1 MAKVKDSEYQ
11 FNSPFSLSKR
21 IVCYLIDSL
30 LLILAVILCFQATDI
45 LYGNYNARLKE
56 LTADMTAEQ
65 ERLIECFSGSG
76 LMLYD
81 EEEGV
86 AVEDELMGQYF
97 VYSLVLSTLGEDVSD
112 ASAYEGEYIFSDMG
126 TTNRSVIYYYTDFKP
141 AHAADYTGYD
151 ESEAG
156 AEYAAQLFLSACGD
170 EGEGYFGETFP
181 LLDKNVATALD
192 RLISD
197 RENSCEIDGETY
209 YGREIFIALYNAFI
223 DVLDG
228 ARTEFTQTYRPFA
241 EFNENFSS
249 LRDELIK
256 IKTGEICLAYF
267 IGAFICFLAV
277 PLACGGNTAAVLL
290 LRGRCI
296 QRSGLKMC
304 WYNKILRWIW
314 HSLFY
319 FSNIMF
325 VLLLTYD
332 RYASFFLMGSIA
344 GGLKFYMFCLAP
356 IVIMLISFAIFAFDK
371 SERRTLT
378 DRLSLT
384 VVKEKE

>member
-30 LLILAVILCFQATDI
+30 LLILAVILCFQATDL

-86 AVEDELMGQYF
+86 AVEDELMGQYL

-156 AEYAAQLFLSACGD
+156 AEYAIAYMNGETDGKVDYDVLKEKFDEYAQANITLEAYTNKS
-170 EGEGYFGETFP
+170 GETF
-181 LLDKNVATALD
+181 DNVIYVL
-192 RLISD
+192 
-197 RENSCEIDGETY
+197 GEY
-209 YGREIFIALYNAFI
+209 Y
-223 DVLDG
+223 
-228 ARTEFTQTYRPFA
+228 
-241 EFNENFSS
+241 
-249 LRDELIK
+249 
-256 IKTGEICLAYF
+256 
-267 IGAFICFLAV
+267 
-277 PLACGGNTAAVLL
+277 
-290 LRGRCI
+290 
-296 QRSGLKMC
+296 
-304 WYNKILRWIW
+304 
-314 HSLFY
+314 
-319 FSNIMF
+319 
-325 VLLLTYD
+325 
-332 RYASFFLMGSIA
+332 
-344 GGLKFYMFCLAP
+344 KF
-356 IVIMLISFAIFAFDK
+356 
-371 SERRTLT
+371 
-378 DRLSLT
+378 
-384 VVKEKE
+384 